1 MIRMDARGE
10 RERRVAPP
18 VMMSMQLVLVVPLVV
33 MVLSSPGDLLPEDVL
48 LPLVDTALLVG
59 TGIITG

>member
-18 VMMSMQLVLVVPLVV
+18 VMMSMQLVVLVTLVVL
-33 MVLSSPGDLLPEDVL
+33 VLSSPEDLLPEDAL

>member
-1 MIRMDARGE
+1 
-10 RERRVAPP
+10 
-18 VMMSMQLVLVVPLVV
+18 MMSMQLVLVVPLVV
-33 MVLSSPGDLLPEDVL
+33 MVLSSPEDLLPEDVL